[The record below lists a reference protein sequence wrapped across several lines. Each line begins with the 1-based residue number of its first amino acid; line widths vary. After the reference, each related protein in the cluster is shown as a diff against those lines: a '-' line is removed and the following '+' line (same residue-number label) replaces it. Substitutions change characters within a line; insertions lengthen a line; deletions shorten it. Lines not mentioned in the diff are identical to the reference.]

1 MPSLWDY
8 RCSGFQAASCL
19 WNERVCDGEIMIKR
33 LVLSGFL
40 AALTGCSPTVQNID
54 ATPPKNG
61 CVGQI
66 EQTTQNLTP
75 VANKQLLQEA
85 IGAELEGKL
94 CDGTVLKATA
104 PVKVYRVWDKE
115 KPYSAFGRWW
125 SLAKPKG
132 SRDEYRKKNNICP
145 EWSKLNVV
153 SHCELKTGTNIVV
166 GTGQSAQCD
175 GMILDKSPENQ
186 VYVPNDT
193 RNSILFVENCS
204 QAKDWPAKG
213 H

>member
-1 MPSLWDY
+1 MFVEP
-8 RCSGFQAASCL
+8 
-19 WNERVCDGEIMIKR
+19 ERLCDGEIMIKR
-33 LVLSGFL
+33 LVLSGL
-40 AALTGCSPTVQNID
+40 LVALTGCSPTFQNID
-54 ATPPKNG
+54 ATPPKKG

-75 VANKQLLQEA
+75 VANKQLLEKA

-94 CDGTVLKATA
+94 CDGKVLKVKA
-104 PVKVYRVWDKE
+104 PVKVYRVWEKE
-115 KPYSAFGRWW
+115 KPYSAYGRWW
-125 SLAKPKG
+125 SFEKPKG

-153 SHCELKTGTNIVV
+153 SHCELKTGTNIVL

-186 VYVPNDT
+186 VYVPNDN
-193 RNSILFVENCS
+193 RNNILFVENCS

-213 H
+213 D